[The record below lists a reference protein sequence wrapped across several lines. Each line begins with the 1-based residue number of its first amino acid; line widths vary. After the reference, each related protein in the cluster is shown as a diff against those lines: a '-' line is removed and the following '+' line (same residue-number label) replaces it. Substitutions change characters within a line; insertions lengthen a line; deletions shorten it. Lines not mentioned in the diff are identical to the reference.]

1 MLYAHVALN
10 VPVNQLFTYH
20 VPETLQGALQIG
32 HLVKV
37 NFGTATQ
44 PAVVM
49 ALDETSAVPHTK
61 PILDLLDAQ
70 PVLDAVQIQLSQWLS
85 EATLASI
92 GAAVWLWL
100 PPSSTGRSVRVVNLA
115 DPLPTAPL
123 PAGLMAEIVAYLE
136 QHPDTREATLEKRFG
151 AGVRQALN
159 ALKRQGYVRFSS
171 VLSAPTVRPKTV
183 RTVRL
188 LVPRDQV
195 PALKLG
201 PKARLI
207 VDYLVQFDSPQDA
220 PDLAN
225 AIDATSAD
233 LLNLERK
240 GIVLLSE
247 RIIYRDRL
255 ADQDFVAHEAP
266 TLTPEQD
273 EVWQRIQQMMSAADG
288 SVGLLH
294 GVTGSGKTELYLRA
308 MAEALQRG
316 QQALFL
322 VPEIALTPQTIQ
334 RVAARF
340 PERVAVVHSGL
351 SIGERYDTWQ
361 RARRGEL
368 DIIVGTRSALFSPL
382 WRLGVIVIDEEHD
395 TSYKQSPPIQPPYY
409 HARDVAEQLMRLRK
423 GTLLLGS
430 ATPSLEVYHRAQEG
444 QIAYLRLPN
453 RIMGHR
459 QRVEAQAQRGGVV
472 TRYQALDDERMTIDL
487 PPVIVVD
494 MREELKAGNT
504 SMFSRALQVA
514 LQDVLGRGE
523 QAILFL
529 NRRGQATYVF
539 CRDCGYVERCPRCAT
554 PMTYHAHGEAL
565 RCHHCGF
572 WQVPLT
578 VCPQCSSRRIRHFGA
593 GTQQVEAEL
602 KRLFPA
608 VSTLRW
614 DADTAQTV
622 DAHEAILAGFAQ
634 QQAQV
639 LIGTQ
644 MIAKGLDLPLVTLVG
659 VVSADLGLAL
669 PDFRAS
675 ERAFQLLTQVA
686 GRAGRGVLGGQVIL
700 QTYQPDHESIRAAS
714 QHDYEAFYRWEIEH
728 RRALGYPPFRRMLRL
743 LVQSTNPQQA
753 QRTAE
758 QLAERL
764 HNLIRAE
771 ERLDVSVIG
780 PASAFFSRI
789 DQAYRW
795 HVLVCAPDP
804 AAIVRQLGALPEVFV
819 DVDVMDVL

>member
-10 VPVNQLFTYH
+10 VPVNQRFTYH
-20 VPETLQGALQIG
+20 VPEALRETLQVG

-37 NFGTATQ
+37 SFGTTTQ

-61 PILDLLDAQ
+61 PILELLDPV
-70 PVLDAVQIQLSQWLS
+70 PVLDEVQLQHAQWLS
-85 EATLASI
+85 EATLASL

-100 PPSSTGRSVRVVNLA
+100 PPSFTGRSVRVVNLVE
-115 DPLPTAPL
+115 PPPQTPP
-123 PAGLMAEIVAYLE
+123 PAGLMAAIVAHLQ
-136 QHPDTREATLEKRFG
+136 QHPNAREAALEKRFG
-151 AGVRQALN
+151 AGARQALN

-171 VLSAPTVRPKTV
+171 ALSAPAVRPKTV
-183 RTVRL
+183 RTVCL
-188 LVPRDQV
+188 LIPRDQ
-195 PALKLG
+195 ALTLKLG
-201 PKARLI
+201 PKARRI
-207 VDYLVQFDSPQDA
+207 VEYLAQFDTPRDA
-220 PDLAN
+220 PDLAS
-225 AIDATSAD
+225 AVDATSAD

-240 GIVLLSE
+240 GIVQLSE
-247 RIIYRDRL
+247 RVVYRDRL
-255 ADQDFVAHEAP
+255 TDQDFGAHQAL
-266 TLTPEQD
+266 TLTAEQD
-273 EVWQRIQQMMSAADG
+273 AVWQRIQQLLNAAEG
-288 SVGLLH
+288 CVGLLH

-308 MAEALQRG
+308 IAAALQRG

-322 VPEIALTPQTIQ
+322 VPEIALTPQTVQ
-334 RVAARF
+334 RVVARF
-340 PERVAVVHSGL
+340 PDRVGVIHSGL
-351 SIGERYDTWQ
+351 SAGERYDTWQ
-361 RARRGEL
+361 RARGGDL

-382 WRLGVIVIDEEHD
+382 RRLGLIVIDEEHD

-409 HARDVAEQLMRLRK
+409 HAREAAEQLMRLRR

-459 QRVEAQAQRGGVV
+459 QHVEAQAQRGGVV
-472 TRYQALDDERMTIDL
+472 TRYHALGDQTMTIDL

-494 MREELKAGNT
+494 MRAELKAGNT
-504 SMFSRALQVA
+504 SLFSRPLQAALK
-514 LQDVLGRGE
+514 DVLARGE

-554 PMTYHAHGEAL
+554 PMTYHSHGEAL
-565 RCHHCGF
+565 RCHQCGF
-572 WQVPLT
+572 GQAPLA
-578 VCPQCSSRRIRHFGA
+578 VCPLCGSKRIRHFGA

-602 KRLFPA
+602 QRLFPQA
-608 VSTLRW
+608 RALRW

-622 DAHEAILAGFAQ
+622 DAHEAILASFAQ

-644 MIAKGLDLPLVTLVG
+644 MIAKGLDLPWVTLVG

-669 PDFRAS
+669 PDFRAA
-675 ERAFQLLTQVA
+675 ERVFQLLTQVA

-700 QTYQPDHESIRAAS
+700 QTYQPQHDSIRAAS
-714 QHDYEAFYRWEIEH
+714 QHDYESFYQWEIAH
-728 RRALGYPPFRRMLRL
+728 RRQLGYPPFSRMLRL
-743 LVQSTNPQQA
+743 LVQSPNPRHA
-753 QRTAE
+753 QHTAE

-764 HNLIRAE
+764 RHLIRAE
-771 ERLDVSVIG
+771 AWLEASVIG
-780 PASAFFSRI
+780 PAPAFFSRI
-789 DQAYRW
+789 DNHYRW
-795 HVLVCAPDP
+795 HVLLRAPDP
-804 AAIVRQLGALPEVFV
+804 AAIVRLLGSLPEVFV
-819 DVDVMDVL
+819 DVDALDVL